1 MDAKDV
7 RAQLSGFVGP
17 VEDQVVEPITSA
29 KQVAT
34 TDPNAMMSG
43 LMKLLE
49 ILSQREARLE
59 MQERAVIDAVAKR
72 DEQIRRSNKDW
83 DRNRLATQARCNHRK
98 GYTKTFKSPAPLTVD
113 YAVYMHTFINLKRE
127 IKCRICK
134 MTWRPE
140 DTKEF
145 LHIQGMKI
153 PNHTGIG
160 WNDSITGKVSAVGMT
175 EQSTDKPSASE
186 APLVGQLPEEVTTLL
201 QGREPEWIA
210 KLLQSPEAKAF
221 LERTAAGK

>member
-1 MDAKDV
+1 MNAGDV
-7 RAQLSGFVGP
+7 RAQLAGFAP
-17 VEDQVVEPITSA
+17 AEDQVEEPITSA
-29 KQVAT
+29 EQVKT
-34 TDPNAMMSG
+34 TDPNQMMSG

-59 MQERAVIDAVAKR
+59 MQERAVIEAAAKR
-72 DEQIRRSNKDW
+72 DEQIRKSNKDW

-113 YAVYMHTFINLKRE
+113 FAVYMHTFINLKRE

-140 DTKEF
+140 DTKDF
-145 LHIQGMKI
+145 LFIQGLKI
-153 PNHTGIG
+153 HNHTGIV
-160 WNDSITGKVSAVGMT
+160 WSDAVTGKLSATAMT

-186 APLVGQLPEEVTTLL
+186 APLVGQLPEEVTSLL